1 MRSMIFVPVV
11 VLTLAALLGAPAAA
25 LAQTNVGVVDFQ
37 QALINT
43 AEVQKEAARVE
54 AKFKPRQDEVATLTK
69 ELQDLQQKLQAATGD
84 QATQLQT
91 EGQRKQRNL
100 QRLSEDLQTDFEF
113 DRNSILQAAAQK
125 MRDAL
130 KTVAE
135 AKGLD
140 LITEAG
146 NTYYFKPTL
155 DVTAD
160 ATAAY
165 DKAHPVTAA
174 SPPAGQ

>member
-1 MRSMIFVPVV
+1 MRSIVFLPVV
-11 VLTLAALLGAPAAA
+11 VLSLIAVLGMPAAG
-25 LAQTNVGVVDFQ
+25 QTNVGVVDFQ

-43 AEVQKEAARVE
+43 AEVQKEAAQVE
-54 AKFKPRQDEVATLTK
+54 AKFKPRQDEINALTK

-84 QATQLQT
+84 QLATLQT
-91 EGQRKQRNL
+91 EGQRKQRTL
-100 QRLSEDLQTDFEF
+100 QRLSEDLQADFEF
-113 DRNSILQAAAQK
+113 DRNTILQAAAEK
-125 MRDAL
+125 MRAAL
-130 KTVAE
+130 QTVAE

-140 LITEAG
+140 LVTEASSA
-146 NTYYFKPTL
+146 YYFKPTL

-174 SPPAGQ
+174 SPPAAQ

>member
-1 MRSMIFVPVV
+1 MRRMIFVPLM
-11 VLTLAALLGAPAAA
+11 VLTVAALLGAPIAAK
-25 LAQTNVGVVDFQ
+25 AQINIGVVDFQ

-54 AKFKPRQDEVATLTK
+54 AKFKPRQDEIATLTK
-69 ELQDLQQKLQAATGD
+69 ELQDLQQKLQAATGE
-84 QATQLQT
+84 QAAQLQAD
-91 EGQRKQRNL
+91 GQRKQRNL
-100 QRLSEDLQTDFEF
+100 QRLSEDLQADFEF

-146 NTYYFKPTL
+146 NAYYFKPTL

-165 DKAHPVTAA
+165 DKAHPVAA
-174 SPPAGQ
+174 APAPAGQ